1 MRTTAIKTYLEPD
14 LAREVSRL
22 ARAFGRSESSIIAE
36 SVRTRVTGN
45 ADVANGAAR
54 ETQRR
59 QLNRIELRLEK
70 TLNDQAVMKE
80 CVLLFVRIW
89 LEHNPAIED
98 DAAESIAA
106 SAEARF
112 DRFLDLLMK
121 GLTPGQSI
129 AAGVLTGAEETS
141 NGAASEQGTSP

>member
-1 MRTTAIKTYLEPD
+1 MSTTAIKTYLEPD

-36 SVRTRVTGN
+36 AVRTRVTGSGEE
-45 ADVANGAAR
+45 ANGAAR

-59 QLNRIELRLEK
+59 QLNRLERRLEK
-70 TLNDQAVMKE
+70 VLHDQAVMKE

-89 LEHNPAIED
+89 LEHNPPID
-98 DAAESIAA
+98 DAEAESVAA

-112 DRFLDLLMK
+112 DRFLDHLMK

-129 AAGVLTGAEETS
+129 AAEMLDGEAGQRNGEAHEA
-141 NGAASEQGTSP
+141 GAAS